1 MANATQKK
9 FGHPQSVIAETPRWS
24 IQLRPAQPALGSL
37 VLICTEPVQSF
48 GAVSPEAF
56 TELQG
61 IIAKIEKL
69 LGDFVS
75 YQRINYLM
83 LMMVDP
89 DVHFHVI
96 PRYEGLRE
104 FADLS
109 FPDKGWP
116 GPPALGDAITLP
128 EKELLQLTAKLRA
141 GWNEGTSS

>member
-9 FGHPQSVIAETPRWS
+9 FGHPSSVIAETQHWS
-24 IQLRPAQPALGSL
+24 IQLRPAQPTLGSL
-37 VLICTEPVQSF
+37 VLICTQPVQAF
-48 GAVSPEAF
+48 GAVSPAAF
-56 TELQG
+56 VELQE
-61 IIAKIEKL
+61 IIARIEKL
-69 LGDFVS
+69 LGGFVS

-104 FADLS
+104 FAGIS

-116 GPPALGDAITLP
+116 GPPTLGEAVNLP
-128 EKELLQLTAKLRA
+128 EKDLFSLTALLRDRWTA
-141 GWNEGTSS
+141 GTAS